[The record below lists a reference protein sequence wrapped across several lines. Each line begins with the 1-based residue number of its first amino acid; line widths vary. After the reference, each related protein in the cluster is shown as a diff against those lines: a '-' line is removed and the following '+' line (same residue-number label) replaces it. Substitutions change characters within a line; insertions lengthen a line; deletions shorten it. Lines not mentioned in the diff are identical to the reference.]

1 MRVLRT
7 EIYFDAD
14 TVTVK
19 FETKLREP
27 NPGVTAAWFRMEDA
41 EPLSI
46 GELESL
52 CDEKYSRIIP
62 KQAADI
68 FDVFAD
74 LAVQNVRSER
84 AQDILNEVLAK
95 GGYRVAN
102 PGVVEFL
109 LKTDIVLEGSPPF
122 PLPMVKIAKGGA
134 AVVIGTFLGW
144 GIADGNYPLMFVT
157 IPAGIVV
164 IGSAIGISK
173 GLENGLNKWIE
184 GLFKKTRKK

>member
-1 MRVLRT
+1 M
-7 EIYFDAD
+7 YFDAD
-14 TVTVK
+14 TVK
-19 FETKLREP
+19 FETKLRER
-27 NPGVTAAWFRMEDA
+27 NPGITAAWFGMEDA
-41 EPLSI
+41 EPPLGIS
-46 GELESL
+46 ELQSL

-74 LAVQNVRSER
+74 LAVQNVRTEN
-84 AQDILNEVLAK
+84 AQDILNDVLATK

-109 LKTDIVLEGSPPF
+109 LRSDIVLEGSPPF

-144 GIADGNYPLMFVT
+144 GFADGNYPLMFVT
-157 IPAGIVV
+157 IPTGIIV

-184 GLFKKTRKK
+184 GLFKKKGKK